1 MLCLGSLG
9 SSKDSLITE
18 RDSFALLLLIG
29 RLRLL
34 GERFKGY
41 LELLTT
47 AAFGTFGTA
56 MCSQS
61 RLAPR

>member
-41 LELLTT
+41 LELLIGWLSDG
-47 AAFGTFGTA
+47 AAA
-56 MCSQS
+56 A
-61 RLAPR
+61 LAACAVLGI